1 MTLALIHLK
10 LCRKFQLSQLLFSR
24 DIIVTMS
31 LFFIVSIFIAFRIN
45 GIKKDRLN
53 NFRCGLRRMSSNSL
67 VYHIYRNEGDLRHTF
82 EHCRSS
88 LTCNGSYMLIEQ
100 VEYKTTTKCNILIR
114 THQNLLQM
122 DSVFT
127 VIYGI
132 DAPIP

>member
-1 MTLALIHLK
+1 MILALIHLK

-82 EHCRSS
+82 EHLVLRTVVAYMQWLLGRFTRESLRVPRAKYQLHSLLFIRSAFIQIHD
-88 LTCNGSYMLIEQ
+88 N
-100 VEYKTTTKCNILIR
+100 
-114 THQNLLQM
+114 
-122 DSVFT
+122 FT
-127 VIYGI
+127 FLH
-132 DAPIP
+132 